1 MPEDATAII
10 INSPTVDFNEED
22 AQKVIDYLNG
32 GGKALIVGCYA
43 YNDELTNFNKILA
56 AYNVSFKTGVVAEN
70 DSSKYYQN
78 PLYLLPTV
86 EMTDYTSDATD
97 GYVFLAG
104 SCAISYPED
113 TDYVVDDSYDN
124 AVSGNNADMFK
135 DVITSMTGNV
145 ELASSVI
152 PVKDYTLSNITINT
166 LQAVI
171 TGLIIMIAVPILLII
186 IGIVVWAMRRKK

>member
-32 GGKALIVGCYA
+32 GGKALIIGYA

-86 EMTDYTSDATD
+86 ETTDYTSR
-97 GYVFLAG
+97 
-104 SCAISYPED
+104 CNRRICIPRQE
-113 TDYVVDDSYDN
+113 
-124 AVSGNNADMFK
+124 AVQ
-135 DVITSMTGNV
+135 
-145 ELASSVI
+145 SVI
-152 PVKDYTLSNITINT
+152 LRI
-166 LQAVI
+166 Q
-171 TGLIIMIAVPILLII
+171 M
-186 IGIVVWAMRRKK
+186 M